1 MINFCLTRPLYMVDT
16 NFYTMTNSRNS
27 VQLIGRVGKPVEL
40 YNFDS
45 GSQKASFT
53 MATNDYYKNNKGE
66 KAQDTQWHNIV
77 AWGKTAEL
85 MKTILDKGS
94 EVLVKGKLV
103 SRSYDDKEGNKKYI
117 TEVVANEFISFDKK
131 EMPF

>member
-1 MINFCLTRPLYMVDT
+1 M
-16 NFYTMTNSRNS
+16 
-27 VQLIGRVGKPVEL
+27 EL

-45 GSQKASFT
+45 GSQKASFS

-66 KAQDTQWHNIV
+66 KAQNTEWHNIV

-103 SRSYDDKEGNKKYI
+103 SRAYEDKEGNKKYI